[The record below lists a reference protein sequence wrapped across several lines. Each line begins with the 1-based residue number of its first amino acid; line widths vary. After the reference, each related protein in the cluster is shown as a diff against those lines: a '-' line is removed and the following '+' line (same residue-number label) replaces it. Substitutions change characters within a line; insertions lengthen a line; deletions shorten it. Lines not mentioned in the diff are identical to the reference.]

1 MILEAPE
8 SKPSEIKMLGPNAS
22 TKGTI
27 SLNHPALG
35 RQDSGLLRGGV
46 MERRLSEDLKGTHP
60 PAGI

>member
-1 MILEAPE
+1 
-8 SKPSEIKMLGPNAS
+8 MLGPNAS

-35 RQDSGLLRGGV
+35 RQDSGLLGGGV
-46 MERRLSEDLKGTHP
+46 MERHLSEDLKGTHP